1 MKDLGEPREASRLVR
16 RQNRALG
23 SLPYYLSSSNY
34 LSNFRLDPSTFYDAI
49 ESKHQRGSIVM
60 GERVTRPRSGD
71 LARAK
76 GLRKALER
84 GAPPAFVPP
93 ETPNPLA
100 QPSELFWR
108 CPDASSDN
116 PHSKTAQ
123 ARNLEIRRQYL
134 EQILQS
140 SPDPVIV
147 VNTSFYIECVNPAFE
162 RMFGFTAAETYN
174 KSIDDLVFP
183 PDHAAEAQWIAQ
195 CLQRGEKLTLETQRR
210 CKDGSLLDVAVSS
223 APLIIDGRPAAFY
236 AIYRD
241 ISERKRAEALSSA
254 LYRIAEKSSATK
266 DLQQF
271 FAAVHAIVDE
281 LTFARNFAIA
291 IHEPE
296 SDLLS
301 FPYFVDERESAPT
314 PRKLSRGL
322 VEYVLRS
329 GEALL
334 CTTELATSL
343 QQRGKIEIAGP
354 LPQQWLGIPLK
365 VNQHI
370 FGVLVLK
377 SYSENHRFSER
388 DEDVL
393 TLVSQQLAAAID
405 RKRNE
410 QALRRSEVSY
420 RSLIQTAV
428 YGIYRSSLDGRFLDA
443 NPALIGM
450 LGYDSAL
457 EVFALDPQKEVFADP
472 IEYSRLID
480 EFRRTGRI
488 DGVEVRWKRKDG
500 ALITAR
506 ISGRA
511 VAAGDEP
518 ADVIEAIAEDITARR
533 VLEDQFRQSQK
544 MEAVGRLAGGIAH
557 DFNNLLMV
565 IGGYTEVLLNQ
576 LTPDHPLHSKADAIQ
591 QASDRATTL
600 TRQLLAFSRKQ
611 LLELKVVDV
620 NAIVSDMERLLR
632 PLIGEHIE
640 LTTQLAPAIGC
651 TRADAGQLEQVIMNL
666 VVNAKDALPSGGK
679 ICLRTASITLDDS
692 ERSEHS
698 YIKNGSYVMI
708 SVSDN
713 GQGMDRE
720 TQARI
725 FEPFFTTKEKGKG
738 TGLGLSTVY
747 GIVKQSGGYVF
758 VQSELGHGTAFTI
771 YLPRVDEP
779 CDALAS
785 TAASPSSVGGSETI
799 LLVEDEESVRQLV
812 RETLESRGYRVLE
825 AANGHAG
832 LAIAAE
838 HKDDLHLV
846 ITDVV
851 MPGLSGHELAQQL
864 LAARPALKVLYLS
877 GYAQDAFP
885 PSESHKAFL
894 QKPFTLQSL
903 ARKVREVLGP
913 AANAAKV

>member
-1 MKDLGEPREASRLVR
+1 
-16 RQNRALG
+16 
-23 SLPYYLSSSNY
+23 
-34 LSNFRLDPSTFYDAI
+34 
-49 ESKHQRGSIVM
+49 M
-60 GERVTRPRSGD
+60 GERVTRSRSKE

-93 ETPNPLA
+93 ENPNPVA
-100 QPSELFWR
+100 QPSELSWR
-108 CPDASSDN
+108 CPDSDSEAT
-116 PHSKTAQ
+116 HEH
-123 ARNLEIRRQYL
+123 NLEIRRRYL
-134 EQILQS
+134 EQIFHN

-147 VNTSFYIECVNPAFE
+147 VNTSFHVECVNPAFE
-162 RMFGFTAAETYN
+162 SMFGFTVADTHN
-174 KSIDDLVFP
+174 RSIDDLVFP
-183 PDHAAEAQWIAQ
+183 PDRAAEAQWIAQ

-210 CKDGSLLDVAVSS
+210 CKDGSLLDVSVSS
-223 APLIIDGRPAAFY
+223 APLTLNGEVKAFY
-236 AIYRD
+236 AVYRD

-281 LTFARNFAIA
+281 LTFARNFCIA

-322 VEYVLRS
+322 IEYILRTGDS
-329 GEALL
+329 LL
-334 CTTELATSL
+334 CTPELARQL
-343 QQRGKIEIAGP
+343 QRNGEIEINSSET
-354 LPQQWLGIPLK
+354 LPPQWLGIPLK
-365 VNQHI
+365 VNQRI
-370 FGVLVLK
+370 FGVLILK
-377 SYSENHRFSER
+377 SYSDNYRFGER

-393 TLVSQQLAAAID
+393 TLVSQQLAAALD

-428 YGIYRSSLDGRFLDA
+428 YGIYRSSLDGRFLDV

-450 LGYDSAL
+450 LGYNSAL

-472 IEYSRLID
+472 AEYTRLID

-533 VLEDQFRQSQK
+533 VLEDQFRQAQK

-576 LTPDHPLHSKADAIQ
+576 LTAAHPLLSKAEAIQ

-632 PLIGEHIE
+632 PLIGEDIE
-640 LTTQLAPAIGC
+640 LTTQLSPSIGC

-666 VVNAKDALPSGGK
+666 VVNAKDALPCGGK
-679 ICLRTASITLDDS
+679 ICIRTASVTLDDS
-692 ERSEHS
+692 DHPEQSFV
-698 YIKNGSYVMI
+698 KPGPYVTI

-758 VQSELGHGTAFTI
+758 VQSEPGHGTAFSI

-779 CDALAS
+779 CDVLTS
-785 TAASPSSVGGSETI
+785 TTASPSSAGGSETI

-825 AANGHAG
+825 AANGHAA
-832 LAIAAE
+832 LALAAE

-885 PSESHKAFL
+885 PSESHNAFL

-913 AANAAKV
+913 AAGAASVSS